1 MLDLQIDDDSYP
13 ARIGPWAFVSVGMY
27 MCGVCVIRR
36 PPLPRPTHTN
46 LPHTTNPTQPHNL
59 VVNLPCV
66 VEVHKTVDQVTL
78 FKSGDV
84 GQMVVVYGMCVLVFV
99 FGRVTPT

>member
-1 MLDLQIDDDSYP
+1 M
-13 ARIGPWAFVSVGMY
+13 
-27 MCGVCVIRR
+27 
-36 PPLPRPTHTN
+36 
-46 LPHTTNPTQPHNL
+46 
-59 VVNLPCV
+59 NLPCV